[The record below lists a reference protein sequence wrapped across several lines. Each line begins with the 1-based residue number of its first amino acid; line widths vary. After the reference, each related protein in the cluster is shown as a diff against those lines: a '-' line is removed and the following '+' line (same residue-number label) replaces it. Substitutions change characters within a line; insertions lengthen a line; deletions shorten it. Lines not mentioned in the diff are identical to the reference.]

1 MNIRSIHYTSD
12 FADAYRKLPL
22 EIKKAI
28 DKKDKIFRKNP
39 YHPGLQ
45 THKLNGAFYGLWAF
59 WVTKNYRVL
68 FEFIKDGAIF
78 YDVDTHDI
86 YK

>member
-1 MNIRSIHYTSD
+1 MSIRNVHYTSD
-12 FADAYRKLPL
+12 FTDAYKKLPT
-22 EIKKAI
+22 EIKRAV
-28 DKKDKIFRKNP
+28 DRKDKIFRENP

-45 THKLNGAFYGLWAF
+45 THKLGGALEGLWAF

-68 FEFIKDGAIF
+68 FEFIKDETIF
-78 YDVDTHDI
+78 YDVGTHDI